1 LRQEQDRILLEQR
14 DHDMSLLRTYR
25 SLNEMSMVLQGQLK
39 TMDSTIRITTANRER
54 QRETL
59 IGQQKRAADME
70 RQGQLIPS
78 NLRTLMDATLRQIQI
93 YDEKLRSLEQERI
106 AIIERFDKDKTRFI
120 VLTSQLEWSGK
131 NDFGLKRADYL
142 ADAANADFSISA
154 VACNGVVCEEAWS
167 LARAYITRYSQAPL
181 AVDTEKILKA
191 QPPASESEM
200 EMVITRIPGK
210 KEDILFLD
218 VRCRPSTVG
227 QALCASTTVREA
239 RSGFRN
245 FIEEGLAA
253 HHSIP

>member
-1 LRQEQDRILLEQR
+1 
-14 DHDMSLLRTYR
+14 
-25 SLNEMSMVLQGQLK
+25 
-39 TMDSTIRITTANRER
+39 
-54 QRETL
+54 
-59 IGQQKRAADME
+59 
-70 RQGQLIPS
+70 
-78 NLRTLMDATLRQIQI
+78 
-93 YDEKLRSLEQERI
+93 
-106 AIIERFDKDKTRFI
+106 
-120 VLTSQLEWSGK
+120 
-131 NDFGLKRADYL
+131 
-142 ADAANADFSISA
+142 
-154 VACNGVVCEEAWS
+154 
-167 LARAYITRYSQAPL
+167 L